1 LVVFPDAL
9 VFFRVGSL
17 VFLPTGLGLAMA
29 LPLLVAVVRGAGLGT
44 GWLLAMKEQSG
55 KGPWL
60 LLLVLA
66 EIEAYKLELL

>member
-1 LVVFPDAL
+1 L

-17 VFLPTGLGLAMA
+17 VFLPAGLCLAMA
-29 LPLLVAVVRGAGLGT
+29 LPLLVAVVKGVGLGT

-60 LLLVLA
+60 LLLALVA
-66 EIEAYKLELL
+66 IEAYKLELL

>member
-1 LVVFPDAL
+1 
-9 VFFRVGSL
+9 
-17 VFLPTGLGLAMA
+17 MA